1 MFMKPSAASKTP
13 PIEASKH
20 WNEKIPSWMA
30 RIVLERTPLQS
41 APWLQY
47 EKDTR
52 CLQFKMEDGA
62 HPVLQRIRPLT
73 NMEDL
78 QPVGLKA
85 KADHGP
91 IRYTISQV
99 SVNGIRLATINARTA
114 G

>member
-1 MFMKPSAASKTP
+1 MKPSAASKTP
-13 PIEASKH
+13 PIEPSKH
-20 WNEKIPSWMA
+20 WKEKIPSWMA

-41 APWLQY
+41 APWLLC

-62 HPVLQRIRPLT
+62 HPVLQRTRPLT
-73 NMEDL
+73 NKAHR
-78 QPVGLKA
+78 QTVGLKA
-85 KADHGP
+85 KAHHGP

-99 SVNGIRLATINARTA
+99 SVNGIRLATINARTT

>member
-1 MFMKPSAASKTP
+1 MEPSIASRTP
-13 PIEASKH
+13 PIEPSKH
-20 WNEKIPSWMA
+20 WKEKILFSMDLMVVA
-30 RIVLERTPLQS
+30 RTPLQS
-41 APWLQY
+41 ALWLPC

-52 CLQFKMEDGA
+52 CLHFKMVDGT
-62 HPVLQRIRPLT
+62 HPVLQRTRPLT
-73 NMEDL
+73 NTEDL

-85 KADHGP
+85 RADHGP